1 MNLILAQA
9 SLDGAMSEGLGI
21 IAKFLFIIAVIV
33 IAHGGWQ
40 VRSGNA
46 DMGKMSIVGGLLLGL
61 AVLIA
66 EALFN
71 AGGMPTIPIS
81 QMSKAIV
88 QTHAG
93 DDSDGKIWGIEGMN
107 ILFILAGLLLSVGL
121 SLLLVRASRA
131 RVQRRSGRA
140 ALRARVRLRLR
151 ACGRASRNPTT
162 PICWKPL
169 SPASGWLAAA
179 RQPSHPLHT

>member
-21 IAKFLFIIAVIV
+21 IAKFLFIIAVVV

-61 AVLIA
+61 SVIIA

-71 AGGMPTIPIS
+71 AGGMPSI
-81 QMSKAIV
+81 Q
-88 QTHAG
+88 
-93 DDSDGKIWGIEGMN
+93 
-107 ILFILAGLLLSVGL
+107 L
-121 SLLLVRASRA
+121 
-131 RVQRRSGRA
+131 
-140 ALRARVRLRLR
+140 
-151 ACGRASRNPTT
+151 
-162 PICWKPL
+162 
-169 SPASGWLAAA
+169 
-179 RQPSHPLHT
+179 

>member
-21 IAKFLFIIAVIV
+21 IAKFLFIIAVVV

-71 AGGMPTIPIS
+71 AGGMPTITI
-81 QMSKAIV
+81 
-88 QTHAG
+88 
-93 DDSDGKIWGIEGMN
+93 
-107 ILFILAGLLLSVGL
+107 
-121 SLLLVRASRA
+121 
-131 RVQRRSGRA
+131 
-140 ALRARVRLRLR
+140 
-151 ACGRASRNPTT
+151 T
-162 PICWKPL
+162 P
-169 SPASGWLAAA
+169 
-179 RQPSHPLHT
+179 

>member
-9 SLDGAMSEGLGI
+9 SLDGALSEGLGI
-21 IAKFLFIIAVIV
+21 IAKFLFIIAVVV

-71 AGGMPTIPIS
+71 AGGMPTITIS
-81 QMSKAIV
+81 
-88 QTHAG
+88 
-93 DDSDGKIWGIEGMN
+93 
-107 ILFILAGLLLSVGL
+107 
-121 SLLLVRASRA
+121 R
-131 RVQRRSGRA
+131 
-140 ALRARVRLRLR
+140 
-151 ACGRASRNPTT
+151 
-162 PICWKPL
+162 
-169 SPASGWLAAA
+169 
-179 RQPSHPLHT
+179 

>member
-21 IAKFLFIIAVIV
+21 IAKFLFIIAVVV

-71 AGGMPTIPIS
+71 AGGMPTITIS
-81 QMSKAIV
+81 
-88 QTHAG
+88 
-93 DDSDGKIWGIEGMN
+93 
-107 ILFILAGLLLSVGL
+107 
-121 SLLLVRASRA
+121 R
-131 RVQRRSGRA
+131 
-140 ALRARVRLRLR
+140 
-151 ACGRASRNPTT
+151 
-162 PICWKPL
+162 
-169 SPASGWLAAA
+169 
-179 RQPSHPLHT
+179 

>member
-1 MNLILAQA
+1 MSILLVST

-21 IAKFLFIIAVIV
+21 IAKFLFIIAVVV

-71 AGGMPTIPIS
+71 AGGMPTI
-81 QMSKAIV
+81 Q
-88 QTHAG
+88 
-93 DDSDGKIWGIEGMN
+93 
-107 ILFILAGLLLSVGL
+107 LS
-121 SLLLVRASRA
+121 R
-131 RVQRRSGRA
+131 
-140 ALRARVRLRLR
+140 
-151 ACGRASRNPTT
+151 
-162 PICWKPL
+162 
-169 SPASGWLAAA
+169 
-179 RQPSHPLHT
+179 